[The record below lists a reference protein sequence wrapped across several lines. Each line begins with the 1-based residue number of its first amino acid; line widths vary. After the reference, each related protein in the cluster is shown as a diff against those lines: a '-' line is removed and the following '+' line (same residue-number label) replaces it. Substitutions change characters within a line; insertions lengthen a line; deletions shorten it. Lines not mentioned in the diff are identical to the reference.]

1 MFVIPRKF
9 AESLRTYQKEKVVFQ
24 IFGSRYRALQQH
36 TVEL

>member
-9 AESLRTYQKEKVVFQ
+9 AESLRTYQKVVFQ